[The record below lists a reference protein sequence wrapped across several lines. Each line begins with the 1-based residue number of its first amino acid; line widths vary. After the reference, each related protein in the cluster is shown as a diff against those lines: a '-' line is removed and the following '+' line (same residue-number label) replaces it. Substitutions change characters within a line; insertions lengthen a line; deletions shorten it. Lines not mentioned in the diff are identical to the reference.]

1 MAPEETNLDLLEA
14 FSEDEIGE
22 CSSLRPARVREVRDV
37 PSDVLSLVRRV
48 RVGGMRLDVG
58 RNVPV
63 EIVEPCPSMPKSA
76 LPSSLSR
83 PA

>member
-22 CSSLRPARVREVRDV
+22 CSSCGQRACVKLRDV
-37 PSDVLSLVRRV
+37 PSTFCLSCGAV

-63 EIVEPCPSMPKSA
+63 EI
-76 LPSSLSR
+76 
-83 PA
+83 